1 MAFTEMCLVGL
12 GKYFFVMQQCL
23 PLITLF
29 LVLLSMIFLTLIAAI
44 FHEITVGALLR
55 FNVIH
60 SGDAAVSTTYVCLCL
75 RRVAHIY

>member
-1 MAFTEMCLVGL
+1 
-12 GKYFFVMQQCL
+12 MQQCL
-23 PLITLF
+23 PLIALF
-29 LVLLSMIFLTLIAAI
+29 IVLFSMIFLALIAAI
-44 FHEITVGALLR
+44 FHEVAIGALLR